1 MGIKAMSAS
10 SKTQSYWM
18 LQDAGENLFRV
29 AKERVF
35 RVIQTQSAEGDTPVW
50 RLTPVLEHKPKE
62 RLLLEVLTEIER
74 RWNEK
79 LRKSQSGN
87 GGSLSSIAVNTNV
100 LLMVKDERALRSVR
114 TYLTHGGKEN
124 RAAAQNFLNYLDQ
137 VQQKVKSIIRTG
149 GHDLDSMPTEQRL
162 LYEEHSRLHNSL
174 FGSEKM
180 DQYSKIVE
188 EDRTKLTQW
197 KKKRKIMIED
207 KARGS
212 VTADAIRQQ
221 AYLDEAVEQSRG
233 NSGME
238 AVLQMKDGERESS
251 DEESTGW
258 SSDDEDELAYKVEP
272 AEGLKLFIRT
282 FSKVSEGEA
291 SLILQDIRPT
301 YVIMYDSDPSF
312 IRTLEIFSATMTNSG
327 ETHPTNIPKEDRLQV
342 YFLLY
347 EASAED
353 IVFSS
358 SLDREKEA
366 FDALIEH
373 HKRMPTTLSSFNNF
387 STTQE
392 MQQSSGFGGS
402 YSGGMLPLSMDTR
415 TGGGKTNSS
424 KERRDI
430 AVDVR

>member
-1 MGIKAMSAS
+1 
-10 SKTQSYWM
+10 M

-35 RVIQTQSAEGDTPVW
+35 RVIQTQSAEGDTPDW
-50 RLTPVLEHKPKE
+50 RLKPVLEHKPKE

-74 RWNEK
+74 RWNGK

-87 GGSLSSIAVNTNV
+87 GGSLSSIVENANV

-114 TYLTHGGKEN
+114 TYLTYGGKEN

-137 VQQKVKSIIRTG
+137 VQIKVKSIIRTG

-162 LYEEHSRLHNSL
+162 LYEEHSRVHNTL

-188 EDRTKLTQW
+188 EDRTRLTQW
-197 KKKRKIMIED
+197 KKKRKIMIEE

-212 VTADAIRQQ
+212 VTADVIRQQ
-221 AYLDEAVEQSRG
+221 AYLDEAVEKSIG

-238 AVLQMKDGERESS
+238 AVLQMKDGDRESS
-251 DEESTGW
+251 NEGSTGW
-258 SSDDEDELAYKVEP
+258 SSDDDDELAYKVEP
-272 AEGLKLFIRT
+272 ADGLKLFIRT
-282 FSKVSEGEA
+282 FSNVTEGEA

-301 YVIMYDSDPSF
+301 YVVMYDSDPSF

-327 ETHPTNIPKEDRLQV
+327 ETQPTTIPKEDRLQV

-373 HKRMPTTLSSFNNF
+373 QKRMPTSLSSFNNF

-402 YSGGMLPLSMDTR
+402 YFGGMLPLSMDTR
-415 TGGGKTNSS
+415 TGGGKPKAS